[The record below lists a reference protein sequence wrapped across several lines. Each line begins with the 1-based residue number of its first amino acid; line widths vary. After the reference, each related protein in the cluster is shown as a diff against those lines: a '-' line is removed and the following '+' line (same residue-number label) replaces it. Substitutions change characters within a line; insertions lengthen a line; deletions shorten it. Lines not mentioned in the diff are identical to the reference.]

1 MPSLTLG
8 PTAGTIDETTKTVN
22 VGGGAIDIPANAVNV
37 SITATVEISVTQYYW
52 EDYWQPYSVYYD
64 GSYNYYGYNNSGYG
78 YYTKYNNYYLE
89 DIFTDSASTELTYSN
104 GTMGRG
110 SVQFSDYWSNS
121 NVYWKWARN
130 LNDVVITYTATWDVP
145 PPAPTL
151 SVSVSPGTTV
161 PAGTTCTVSWSSS
174 NATGVSIDGSAN
186 ATSGSFP
193 VTRST
198 GTSTVTFVA
207 TGATGSNPATATE
220 RVTISWL
227 SAPNP
232 TINLTTSVPSPQF
245 VGTPITLSWSTTN
258 ATRVAAEGADQEL
271 SGSRVFTDLAAG
283 TYTPT
288 FTAYGGPGS
297 TPQTASLTFVVK
309 DRPPAAVV
317 VPTGDIS
324 WSSNPVTGGSAVT
337 VSATL
342 NNATSGK
349 LYIKDIIDRT
359 FTGSTSYTFTA
370 TENVNASLTGIGT
383 NNVNYLVASNALVVN
398 YSTSLVLSCQPQVNP
413 GATFSVSA
421 GVANAPGASGTLRY
435 TLPSGATG
443 TIVISTPANAAGANF
458 FSVTAPSVPGVYEI
472 RGEYITSAGS
482 SASDSVSFTVVDN
495 TPQPLYGAPALGS
508 LGNFTNVKRGST
520 TTSNSVALPVGTVS
534 SRGFRPGVV
543 DLDLTTTP
551 AVGTVDILPAST
563 VASGSAFSI
572 RWAAPAD
579 AEFGRTY
586 TAAVSAAQSGTSG
599 TSSSTASF
607 TIEAASGNHPADY
620 GDWQLLDQELGP
632 DSSPVLGPP
641 SGFSGGNKVWDMTVS
656 SGAFTNGDT
665 VFQYPES
672 GRPAVSIARSTAY
685 NTETTKTI
693 TIQERGVASTA
704 RSVTARVKTKVYVP
718 PAPGAIDFEIGGQ
731 KEPEV
736 IATTNAVTLSS
747 VVGTR
752 SLTVTPAGDSSIP
765 GMSLSELYASL
776 RTVTINGVA
785 NNISGAGSFPLT
797 VQQGDTVSIT
807 VMSAPFDPGSSTRTK
822 SFSVSIT
829 GGPQATASDS
839 FTVITRAPSRD
850 PGFGS
855 FDFDDLSDL
864 NPSTRYESNSV
875 LITNVD
881 PSIPV
886 AVTVNGDS
894 ALDPYIT
901 VGGVNKGT
909 SAVVYRGDAFK
920 ISAKT
925 APSYATPAQFSVT
938 LANRVQPWTITTR
951 IRDISPDSFNFPSID
966 GCERSTAYET
976 ITQRI
981 SGVEGSVSISV
992 TGGAK
997 LIINGTNTNASTGTV
1012 VNGDQISILA
1022 DSSGNFTT
1030 PITYRVTIESIFDDF
1045 TVTTRARSSG
1055 VSSAGGSGVNGL
1067 TNAGHGSALPK
1078 TRVTSNTIT
1087 LSGFDDSLPISCS
1100 TANLYVN
1107 GVLIPSGSTTA
1118 TAGDTVY
1125 LTFTTTGLFFETVVH
1140 TLTVGAYTGQWTVKT
1155 VPNFDLGVMAE
1166 F

>member
-37 SITATVEISVTQYYW
+37 SITATVEISVTQYSW
-52 EDYWQPYSVYYD
+52 EDYWRPYSSYYD
-64 GSYNYYGYNNSGYG
+64 GNFNYYGYGPGGYG
-78 YYTKYNNYYLE
+78 YYSRYNNYYLE
-89 DIFTDSASTELTYSN
+89 DIITDSASTELTYSN

-121 NVYWKWARN
+121 NVYWKWGRN
-130 LNDVVITYTATWDVP
+130 LNDVTITYTATWDIP
-145 PPAPTL
+145 PPAPSI

-174 NATGVSIDGSAN
+174 NATGVSIDGSAS

-193 VTRST
+193 VTKST

-207 TGATGSNPATATE
+207 TGATGANPATATE

-232 TINLTTSVPSPQF
+232 TINLATSVPSPQF
-245 VGTPITLSWSTTN
+245 VGTPVTLSWSTTN
-258 ATRVAAEGADQEL
+258 ATRVSADGADQEL
-271 SGSRVFTDLAAG
+271 SGSRLFTDLAAG

-297 TPQTASLTFVVK
+297 TPQTASLTFVIK
-309 DRPPAAVV
+309 ERPPVAVV
-317 VPTGDIS
+317 VPTGSIS

-337 VSATL
+337 VSATV
-342 NNATSGK
+342 NNATSGR
-349 LYIKDIIDRT
+349 LRIAGQLDRT
-359 FTGSTSYTFTA
+359 FTGSTSFTFTA
-370 TENVNASLTGIGT
+370 TENTTASLEGVGT
-383 NNVNYLVASNALVVN
+383 NNVNYSLASEPLVVN
-398 YSTSLVLSCQPQVNP
+398 YATALVLSCQPQVEED
-413 GATFSVSA
+413 ATFSVSA

-443 TIVISTPANAAGANF
+443 TVVISTPGGSGANF
-458 FSVTAPSVPGVYEI
+458 FSVRAPSVPGVYEI

-482 SASDSVSFTVVDN
+482 SATDSVSFTVVDN
-495 TPQPLYGAPALGS
+495 TPQPLYGAPALGG

-543 DLDLTTTP
+543 DLDLTTAP

-563 VASGSAFSI
+563 VATGSAFSI
-572 RWAAPAD
+572 KWTAPAD

-586 TAAVSAAQSGTSG
+586 TAVVSAEQPGTSG

-641 SGFSGGNKVWDMTVS
+641 ASFSGGNKVWDMTVS
-656 SGAFTNGDT
+656 SGTFTNGDT

-672 GRPAVSIARSTAY
+672 GRPAVALARSTAY

-704 RSVTARVKTKVYVP
+704 RSVTARVKTKIYVP

-736 IATTNAVTLSS
+736 IVATNAVTLSS

-752 SLTVTPAGDSSIP
+752 SLTVTPTGDSSIP

-909 SAVVYRGDAFK
+909 STVVYRGDAFK

-951 IRDISPDSFNFPSID
+951 IRDISPDSFNFPNID

-981 SGVEGSVSISV
+981 TGVEGSVSISV

-997 LIINGTNTNASTGTV
+997 LIINGTDTNASTGTV

-1022 DSSGNFTT
+1022 DSASNFTT

-1055 VSSAGGSGVNGL
+1055 VSSLAGL
-1067 TNAGHGSALPK
+1067 TNADHGRALPR
-1078 TRVTSNTIT
+1078 TRVVSNTIT

-1107 GVLIPSGSTTA
+1107 GVLIPSGSTTV
-1118 TAGDTVY
+1118 TASDTVY
-1125 LTFTTTGLFFETVVH
+1125 LTVTTGGLFFETVVH

>member
-1 MPSLTLG
+1 MPSLTIG
-8 PTAGTIDETTKTVN
+8 PVGGSIDETTKTVN

-37 SITATVEISVTQYYW
+37 SITATVEISVTQYTW
-52 EDYWQPYSVYYD
+52 EDIWYPYYGYYD
-64 GSYNYYGYNNSGYG
+64 GRYDYYGYGYGGYG
-78 YYTKYNNYYLE
+78 YYYKYNNYYLE
-89 DIFTDSASTELTYSN
+89 DIISDSASTDLTYSN
-104 GTMGRG
+104 GTIGRG
-110 SVQFSDYWSNS
+110 SVQFPDYWSDDRTHYRFKKGTNS
-121 NVYWKWARN
+121 VS
-130 LNDVVITYTATWDVP
+130 VTYTATWDVP
-145 PPAPTL
+145 PPAPSI

-161 PAGTTCTVSWSSS
+161 PAGTTCTVSWLSS
-174 NATGVSIDGSAN
+174 NATNVLIDGSAN
-186 ATSGSFP
+186 GTSGSFP

-207 TGATGSNPATATE
+207 TGAAGSNPATATE

-232 TINLTTSVPSPQF
+232 TISLATSVPSPQY
-245 VGTPITLSWSTTN
+245 VGTPVTLSWSTTN
-258 ATRVAAEGADQEL
+258 ATRVSAEGADQEL
-271 SGSRVFTDLAAG
+271 SGSRYFADLAPG

-288 FTAYGGPGS
+288 FTVYGGPGS
-297 TPQTASLTFVVK
+297 TPQTASLTFVIK
-309 DRPPAAVV
+309 ERPVV
-317 VPTGDIS
+317 AQPPPTGTLQ
-324 WSSNPVTGGSAVT
+324 WNRNPVTAGETVTILAT
-337 VSATL
+337 VSNVGTSKLRLSNGHEQAFVGAT
-342 NNATSGK
+342 TWS
-349 LYIKDIIDRT
+349 
-359 FTGSTSYTFTA
+359 FTA
-370 TENVNASLTGIGT
+370 SENVTATIDGTQGSVTYPGIASSTLIVNHLTT
-383 NNVNYLVASNALVVN
+383 
-398 YSTSLVLSCQPQVNP
+398 LVLSCQPQVNP

-435 TLPSGATG
+435 TLPSGSTG
-443 TIVISTPANAAGANF
+443 TVVIATPGGSGANLF
-458 FSVTAPSVPGVYEI
+458 NVTAPSVPGVYEI
-472 RGEYITSAGS
+472 RGEFITSAGS

-495 TPQPLYGAPALGS
+495 TPQPLYGAPTLGS
-508 LGNFTNVKRGST
+508 LGNFTNINRGGT
-520 TTSNSVALPVGTVS
+520 TTSNLVNLPVATTTTKGFRAGIPVDISVTTPPAAGTVS
-534 SRGFRPGVV
+534 IAPNSTINPGQGFNIFWV
-543 DLDLTTTP
+543 
-551 AVGTVDILPAST
+551 
-563 VASGSAFSI
+563 
-572 RWAAPAD
+572 APAN

-586 TAAVSAAQSGTSG
+586 TVVVGVSQSGTSG
-599 TSSSTASF
+599 ISYSTATF

-641 SGFSGGNKVWDMTVS
+641 AGFSGGNKVWDMTVS
-656 SGAFTNGDT
+656 NDTFTNGDT
-665 VFQYPES
+665 VFRYPES
-672 GRPAVSIARSTAY
+672 GRPAVALARSTAY

-736 IATTNAVTLSS
+736 IVATNAVTLTS

-752 SLTVTPAGDSSIP
+752 SLTVTPTGDSSVP
-765 GMSLSELYASL
+765 SMSLAEQYASL

-785 NNISGAGSFPLT
+785 NSISGAGSFPLT

-829 GGPQATASDS
+829 GGPQSTASDT
-839 FTVITRAPSRD
+839 FTVITRAPTRD

-855 FDFDDLSDL
+855 FDFDDLADL
-864 NPSTRYESNSV
+864 NPNTRYESNSV

-886 AVTVNGDS
+886 AVAVNGDS
-894 ALDPYIT
+894 ALAPYIT

-909 SAVVYRGDAFK
+909 STVVYRGDAFK

-925 APSYATPAQFSVT
+925 SPDYATEAQFSVT
-938 LANRVQPWTITTR
+938 LANRVQPWKLTTR
-951 IRDISPDSFNFPSID
+951 VRDILPEAFNFPNID
-966 GCERSTAYET
+966 GCERSTPYET

-981 SGVEGSVSISV
+981 AGVEGSVSIAV

-997 LIINGTNTNASTGTV
+997 LIINGTNTNASSGTV

-1022 DSSGNFTT
+1022 DSASNFNT
-1030 PITYRVTIESIFDDF
+1030 PITYRVTIEGVFDDF
-1045 TVTTRARSSG
+1045 TLTTRARSSG
-1055 VSSAGGSGVNGL
+1055 VSSLAGL
-1067 TNAGHGSALPK
+1067 TNADHGRALPR
-1078 TRVTSNTIT
+1078 TRVVSDTIT

-1107 GVLIPSGSTTA
+1107 GVLIPSGSTTV
-1118 TAGDTVY
+1118 TASDTVY
-1125 LTFTTTGLFFETVVH
+1125 LTVTTGGLFFETVVH
-1140 TLTVGAYTGQWTVKT
+1140 TLTVGSYTGQWTVKT